1 MAFRTTPENMS
12 TISSVAG
19 VVRLGG
25 KSNARKSDVL
35 PLGGGGFLPPV
46 ASPHCATDRK
56 VFCSIIVQQFMFA
69 VMHYFCL
76 LDIVFWLQF
85 FYTANVLL

>member
-35 PLGGGGFLPPV
+35 PLGGGAFCPQLLPLT
-46 ASPHCATDRK
+46 ALLTAK
-56 VFCSIIVQQFMFA
+56 FFA
-69 VMHYFCL
+69 LLLFKNLCL
-76 LDIVFWLQF
+76 Q
-85 FYTANVLL
+85 